1 MPLQRRRPV
10 PLLPVPDLTGLKEDD
25 PVFYLKATGEIF
37 LDYESYSSR
46 LSFLLSKTF
55 QCESSGKSHLDYFTA
70 LQSEKQESKTVRER
84 FPNELKS
91 RVLNSVQGLKIG
103 RLDKLVELVFERYK
117 DRFFKNEK
125 VFVDLSGDKYYA
137 RIAKVFPPQSI
148 RDKFLQSS
156 SNSDDDDDFSS
167 IFHKLGT
174 DLSLDID
181 DDKQVKV
188 LDPVEDYLYT
198 VQLMDEE
205 HKFEGS
211 FMEVKQKNLSRD
223 RLTFSKSI
231 LKRYMKECVTRE
243 TNSTTSPWIVKPS
256 IAKALGI
263 EPILLPTPT
272 TTNDSD
278 QKVDG
283 GGGSKRGR
291 KSNVTN
297 VGGEETAS
305 KRRKMDASNS
315 TSAGVTSTTTTT
327 TSALSNN
334 NNNEGPKKAIKYPIE
349 DLDLD
354 PMSIHDGR
362 VLRRTKTEV
371 PTLPPKPKPRR
382 DLPTRDDKRLFDSFL
397 ESWNFLNTFSKPLS
411 LSPFTMDDFIGAL
424 THQARAKAKSGGVDC
439 VLLAEI
445 HACLTNVI
453 GTDLSRVL
461 GTSSISGLN
470 GLNGKETVSSSGSGG
485 GKKSSRNGNNGET
498 TSRVGTPVPESNGG
512 EEEVDELDDDNNNNK
527 EEEEEEE
534 VLTPEAIFFSKLIK
548 RGIQYGKRWDR
559 QAKLKAETGREGW
572 ERHLIGC
579 VCQRG
584 GAFYLEKFEE
594 IMKHLFKGDPIL
606 NEEHQERQ
614 TTEKKVG
621 ENDDVEMKNGEKV
634 REEEEEKKA
643 AEESDEAPKSSQL
656 SELEE
661 EDEEQ
666 HLVDGPCPED
676 QYLTLPLADKLAIIN
691 YLITLVT
698 ATKPIRAYLEE
709 ADRELTDLRKQRAD
723 VNKEK
728 KALLERKLNEG
739 KKAAKTASSPTVNND
754 SRKSPAPSVSRAT
767 SPSIR
772 NGDEDED
779 DELLTSDNESSVA
792 PSEAGSVA
800 TRQTQKEEKLTQKRL
815 SKLAATNSKSSSSSS
830 SKTPLPSTTTKGG
843 KSQST
848 NLSLDEQIED
858 NSQMEEFV
866 EKQFRRYLGV
876 SRCRPLGKD
885 RFHCRYWWFDGIG
898 GMEISKPK
906 TDGTRVQ
913 YSTGKIF
920 VQGPNEQD
928 WEVLTD
934 AKAEKN
940 KEREIVERRMRE
952 EVVETEEALV
962 GVNEWGFYE
971 TPEEI
976 ESLLGWLNSKGTREL
991 GLIKA
996 ITRWKDY
1003 IVAGCQERYKDLE
1016 NPSRP
1021 RYDPKTT
1028 SSGRPSRNKAEN
1040 DLPSTYLGYRNE
1052 LKKY

>member
-10 PLLPVPDLTGLKEDD
+10 PILPVPDLSGLSEDH

-46 LSFLLSKTF
+46 LSFLLSRTF
-55 QCESSGKSHLDYFTA
+55 QCEYSGKSHLDYFTA
-70 LQSEKQESKTVRER
+70 LQSEKQESKIVRER
-84 FPNELKS
+84 FPNELKR
-91 RVLNSVQGLKIG
+91 RVLSSVQGQKIG
-103 RLDKLVELVFERYK
+103 RLDKLVEEVFARYK
-117 DRFFKNEK
+117 DRFFQGEK

-148 RDKFLQSS
+148 RDKFLQQQQQQQSS
-156 SNSDDDDDFSS
+156 SSSSSSLDDFSP
-167 IFHKLGT
+167 IVHKIGT
-174 DLSLDID
+174 DLSLDS
-181 DDKQVKV
+181 KEVKV
-188 LDPVEDYLYT
+188 LDPAENYLYT

-211 FMEVKQKNLSRD
+211 FMEVKQKTLSRD
-223 RLTFSKSI
+223 RLGFSKSI

-243 TNSTTSPWIVKPS
+243 TNSTTTPWIVKPS
-256 IAKALGI
+256 IAQALGI
-263 EPILLPTPT
+263 EPILLPPSASANTA
-272 TTNDSD
+272 TNESGL
-278 QKVDG
+278 KVE

-291 KSNVTN
+291 KSNATILA
-297 VGGEETAS
+297 EETAA
-305 KRRKMDASNS
+305 KRRKTDDSNP
-315 TSAGVTSTTTTT
+315 TSNTTAGPVI
-327 TSALSNN
+327 
-334 NNNEGPKKAIKYPIE
+334 NEGPKKAIKYPIE

-371 PTLPPKPKPRR
+371 PTLPPKPLSRR
-382 DLPTRDDKRLFDSFL
+382 ELPVEKELFDTFL

-424 THQARAKAKSGGVDC
+424 THQSRKKSNGQGQDC

-461 GTSSISGLN
+461 GTSSISGLT
-470 GLNGKETVSSSGSGG
+470 GLNGNSKGGETG
-485 GKKSSRNGNNGET
+485 GKKSTNGNGAGET
-498 TSRVGTPVPESNGG
+498 SRAGTPTQGG
-512 EEEVDELDDDNNNNK
+512 EEIDELDDTK
-527 EEEEEEE
+527 EEEEKEGEGEE

-579 VCQRG
+579 ICQRG
-584 GAFYLEKFEE
+584 GAFWLENFEE
-594 IMKHLFKGDPIL
+594 IMRHLFKGDPVL
-606 NEEHQERQ
+606 NEEEEP
-614 TTEKKVG
+614 TAEKKVDG
-621 ENDDVEMKNGEKV
+621 DDVEMKNGEAT
-634 REEEEEKKA
+634 EEKKKEET

-656 SELEE
+656 SELE
-661 EDEEQ
+661 DDQEEQ
-666 HLVDGPCPED
+666 SGGAVDGLCPED
-676 QYLTLPLADKLAIIN
+676 QYLTLPLVDKLAIIN

-698 ATKPIRAYLEE
+698 ATKPVRAYLEE

-723 VNKEK
+723 VNKER

-739 KKAAKTASSPTVNND
+739 KKAATNSNTKTASSPSTSTTVNND
-754 SRKSPAPSVSRAT
+754 TRKSPAPSVSRAT

-772 NGDEDED
+772 NGGADEEDED

-815 SKLAATNSKSSSSSS
+815 SKLAATNSKSSSS
-830 SKTPLPSTTTKGG
+830 KPIVPSASNKG
-843 KSQST
+843 KSQS

-866 EKQFRRYLGV
+866 EKQFRRFLGV

-885 RFHCRYWWFDGIG
+885 RFHCRYWWFDGVG

-934 AKAEKN
+934 AKAERN

-952 EVVETEEALV
+952 EVVEKEDALV

-971 TPEEI
+971 TPQEI
-976 ESLLGWLNSKGTREL
+976 ESLLGWLNAKGTREL

-1003 IVAGCQERYKDLE
+1003 IVAGCEERYKDLE

-1040 DLPSTYLGYRNE
+1040 ELPSTYLGYRNE